1 MRVPVLLFTGFLE
14 SGKTK
19 FIQETLEDKRF
30 LDKERTLLIVCEEG
44 VEEYIP
50 EKFSG
55 ENVFIEIIE
64 EEADLKQNLL
74 KSLVDKTKA
83 ERVIIEYNGMWMLD
97 SLYAAF
103 PDNWGVVQE
112 MMFAESKTFLNFNRN
127 MRNLMV
133 DKLKSAEVLVF
144 NRADDT
150 IDKMEFH
157 KIVRAVNPRTN
168 MAYEFSDGRV
178 EYDEIEDPLPY
189 DIDAPIIEISD
200 EHYAVWYRDMN
211 ENIENYVGKEILFK
225 AMIGFN
231 KDLPKNTFMAGR
243 HVMTCCEDDIEF
255 LPVLCKGKVSSK
267 IENGQWVMV
276 TGMFS
281 NEYNKVYGCKGPI
294 IKDARVKVTDKPEKA
309 VAEFY

>member
-30 LDKERTLLIVCEEG
+30 NDKERTLLIICEEG
-44 VEEYIP
+44 LEEYEK

-55 ENVFIEIIE
+55 ENVFLEVIE
-64 EEADLKQNLL
+64 EESLLDRKLL
-74 KSLVDKTKA
+74 KELEKKHKA

-103 PDNWGVVQE
+103 PDEWGVVQE
-112 MMFAESKTFLNFNRN
+112 MMFADSKTFLNYNQN

-144 NRADDT
+144 NRADET
-150 IDKMEFH
+150 VDKLEFH

-168 MAYEFSDGRV
+168 MAYEFLDGRV
-178 EYDEIEDPLPY
+178 EYDEIEDPLPF

-200 EHYAVWYRDMN
+200 EHYAIWYRDMS
-211 ENIENYVGKEILFK
+211 ENLEKYVGKEILFK
-225 AMIGFN
+225 GMIGLN
-231 KDLPKNTFMAGR
+231 KDLPKNTFLAGR
-243 HVMTCCEDDIEF
+243 HIMTCCEDDIEF
-255 LPVLCKGKVSSK
+255 FPVLCKGKISSYIK
-267 IENGQWVMV
+267 NASWAMV
-276 TGMFS
+276 TGKIS
-281 NEYNKVYGCKGPI
+281 YEYNKVYGGKGPV
-294 IKDARVKVTDKPEKA
+294 IKDARVKLTDKPEKE

>member
-64 EEADLKQNLL
+64 EEADLNQNLL

>member
-50 EKFSG
+50 KKFSG

-64 EEADLKQNLL
+64 EEADLNQNLL

>member
-1 MRVPVLLFTGFLE
+1 MRIPVLLFTGFLE

-44 VEEYIP
+44 LEEYQR

-55 ENVFIEIIE
+55 ENVFIETIE
-64 EEADLKQNLL
+64 NESDLDQKLL
-74 KSLVDKTKA
+74 KGLVDKTKA

-103 PDNWGVVQE
+103 PDDWGVVQE
-112 MMFAESKTFLNFNRN
+112 MMFAESKTFLNMNRN

-157 KIVRAVNPRTN
+157 KIVRTVSPRVE
-168 MAYEFSDGRV
+168 MAYEFLDGRV

-211 ENIENYVGKEILFK
+211 ENIENYNGKEILFK

-255 LPVLCKGKVSSK
+255 LPILCKGKVSSEL
-267 IENGQWVMV
+267 ENGQWVMV
-276 TGMFS
+276 HGKFS